1 MATIVTI
8 ELLGLENYPSV
19 KVFVFKGQIDESN
32 LPEASSK
39 LDIIVAD
46 TETRYILLN
55 FKALEF
61 INSKVIG
68 YLASLY
74 SDASEKGK
82 KVMIVEANE
91 GIMDILSL
99 VGLTT
104 IIDYYPTLEEA
115 IEVVKTDMEQ

>member
-8 ELLGLENYPSV
+8 ELLGLENFPSV
-19 KVFVFKGQIDESN
+19 KVLVFKGQIDESN
-32 LPEASSK
+32 LQEASTK
-39 LDIIVAD
+39 LDLLVID
-46 TETRYILLN
+46 NETRYILLN
-55 FKALEF
+55 FKGLEF

-74 SDASEKGK
+74 SNASEKGK

-104 IIDYYPTLEEA
+104 IIDHYPTLEEA
-115 IEVVKTDMEQ
+115 IEVVKTDIEQ